1 MEFKIQR
8 NTFVSA
14 IRRTL
19 GIVEKKT
26 TMPILNNILIQAK
39 ATGITIVATDMEI
52 TLVANYEAEIMSEGE
67 ITVSAKRLY
76 DIVKETPEGV
86 VHVETS
92 LSNVLILPCQKSVYR
107 INGLSSRD
115 FPSISDGGE
124 GGGLVFN

>member
-39 ATGITIVATDMEI
+39 APGITIVATDMEI
-52 TLVANYEAEIMSEGE
+52 TLVANYEAEIVSEGE

-76 DIVKETPEGV
+76 DIVKETPEGI

-92 LSNVLILPCQKSVYR
+92 LSNVLILTCQKSVYR
-107 INGLSSRD
+107 INGLSSKD

-124 GGGLVFN
+124 GGGGG